1 MFAKTTMRL
10 QLPCGTGKTYIALH
24 LIQKSLE
31 ADPHTKHVYFAPWVD
46 LAVQTATL
54 LRGDKKTCFHSFSL
68 LYFFWMPLALHR
80 YPPPPTLPS
89 PSYPHRTCA
98 RLRLHLNHAS
108 NETLNI

>member
-54 LRGDKKTCFHSFSL
+54 LKGDKKCALTLFLCDIFL
-68 LYFFWMPLALHR
+68 GMPL
-80 YPPPPTLPS
+80 TFSFKPS
-89 PSYPHRTCA
+89 PQPTPTDLA
-98 RLRLHLNHAS
+98 
-108 NETLNI
+108 I